1 MTTATLEKIDVK
13 VSDLY
18 DLLTG
23 SALMADRDKSRPSI
37 NGVYISASEGKLYVK
52 ATDRYRLII
61 GSVEYSGELPESL
74 IPLDQIKRITDLL
87 KPHNTITMQ
96 RSSSL
101 PVTLSVADTYLTVD
115 LLGSTLKISLADGK
129 FPSVDAIVNI
139 TPVATSGISVNAKFL
154 ADFAKV
160 PAVKSN
166 QIKLLFQGDNK
177 PVNVE
182 ILHDSINWMAL
193 LMPMRVK

>member
-1 MTTATLEKIDVK
+1 MTTETLEKIDVK
-13 VSDLY
+13 VNDLY

-23 SALMADRDKSRPSI
+23 AALMAAKDKSLSSI
-37 NGVYISASEGKLYVK
+37 NGVYISAADGRLTVK

-87 KPHNTITMQ
+87 KAHNKPG
-96 RSSSL
+96 SDGL
-101 PVTLSVADTYLTVD
+101 PVELNIADTYLTLD
-115 LLGSTLKISLADGK
+115 LLGSSLKVSLADGK
-129 FPSVDAIVNI
+129 CPSLDAIVNI
-139 TPVATSGISVNAKFL
+139 TPVATSGISVNAKYL

-160 PAVKSN
+160 PAVKSH

>member
-13 VSDLY
+13 VNDLY

-23 SALMADRDKSRPSI
+23 SALMAGKDKSLPSL
-37 NGVYISASEGKLYVK
+37 NGVYVSAADGKLYAK

-61 GSVEYSGELPESL
+61 GSVDYSGELPESL
-74 IPLDQIKRITDLL
+74 IPLDQVKRITDLL
-87 KPHNTITMQ
+87 KPHNMS
-96 RSSSL
+96 RSTGL

-139 TPVATSGISVNAKFL
+139 NPVATSGISVNAKFL

-166 QIKLLFQGDNK
+166 QIKLQFQGDNK
-177 PVNVE
+177 PVNIE
-182 ILHDSINWMAL
+182 ILHDSINWTAL

>member
-23 SALMADRDKSRPSI
+23 AALMAAKDKSLSSI
-37 NGVYISASEGKLYVK
+37 NGVYISTSDGRLYVK

-61 GSVEYSGELPESL
+61 GNVQYSGELPESL

-87 KPHNTITMQ
+87 KPHNMS
-96 RSSSL
+96 RSTDL
-101 PVTLSVADTYLTVD
+101 PVELSIADGYLTVD
-115 LLGSTLKISLADGK
+115 LLGSSLKVSLADGK
-129 FPSVDAIVNI
+129 CPPVDAIVNI
-139 TPVATSGISVNAKFL
+139 TPVATSGISVNAKYL

-160 PAVKSN
+160 PATKSH

-177 PVNVE
+177 PVNVD
-182 ILHDSINWMAL
+182 IMHDSINWMAL

>member
-23 SALMADRDKSRPSI
+23 AALMAAKDKSLSSL
-37 NGVYISASEGKLYVK
+37 NGVYISAADGKLYAK

-61 GSVEYSGELPESL
+61 GSVDYSGELPESL
-74 IPLDQIKRITDLL
+74 IPLDQVKRITDLL
-87 KPHNTITMQ
+87 KAHNKPGSTG
-96 RSSSL
+96 L
-101 PVTLSVADTYLTVD
+101 PVELSIADTYLTVD

-129 FPSVDAIVNI
+129 CPSVDAIVNI
-139 TPVATSGISVNAKFL
+139 NPVATTGISVNAKFL

-160 PAVKSN
+160 PATKSH
-166 QIKLLFQGDNK
+166 QIKLLFQGDNR
-177 PVNVE
+177 PVN
-182 ILHDSINWMAL
+182 IDIMHDSINWMAL

>member
-1 MTTATLEKIDVK
+1 MTATLEKIDVK
-13 VSDLY
+13 VNDLY

-23 SALMADRDKSRPSI
+23 AALMADRDKSRPSI
-37 NGVYISASEGKLYVK
+37 NGVYISAADGKLYAK

-61 GSVEYSGELPESL
+61 GSVDYSGELPESL

-87 KPHNTITMQ
+87 KPHNTTTMQ

-129 FPSVDAIVNI
+129 FPPVDAIVNI
-139 TPVATSGISVNAKFL
+139 TPVATSGISVNAKYL

-160 PAVKSN
+160 PAVKSH